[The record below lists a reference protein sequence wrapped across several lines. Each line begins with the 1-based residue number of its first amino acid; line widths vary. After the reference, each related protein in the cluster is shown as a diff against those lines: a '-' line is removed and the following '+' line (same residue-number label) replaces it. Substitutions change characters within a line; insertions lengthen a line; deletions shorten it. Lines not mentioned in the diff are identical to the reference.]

1 MRRTRPRR
9 GRKGDGNPPPRV
21 GRRPPRRPRDA
32 AAAGKRRR
40 RRSPRRNP
48 RMTRRTRRRTP
59 TRPPRTATPRPR
71 CRPRRPS
78 TSQAASPTPSSTPNS
93 TSTPSRPEPR
103 HSSRN
108 SPRSSTTATRRTR
121 SSGGWTPSRRR
132 LPNSPI
138 TNGGYGTGR
147 RASDGAHAPSW
158 RRRAPPRRLK
168 PCDWRTNVAAR
179 RKRRWRRSE
188 RRRRLRLAW
197 TNTGRSERRSTSSG
211 PAGRRFASRS
221 RSSLPG
227 WSRTATRRTT

>member
-9 GRKGDGNPPPRV
+9 GRKGGGNPPPRV

-32 AAAGKRRR
+32 AAAGKRR
-40 RRSPRRNP
+40 SPRRNP

-59 TRPPRTATPRPR
+59 T
-71 CRPRRPS
+71 
-78 TSQAASPTPSSTPNS
+78 
-93 TSTPSRPEPR
+93 RPEPR

-121 SSGGWTPSRRR
+121 SSGGWTQSRRR